1 MGEQDVGRGR
11 LQDKV
16 AIITGGAQGM
26 GECAAVLFAREGAR
40 VAVVD
45 RSMGC
50 ETVADRIVAAGGE
63 ALWSNTDVTEPGQ
76 VERMV
81 REVMARFGRVDVL
94 YNNAGIGPPED
105 ALLHELDEAV
115 FDRVMGV
122 NVRGMYLVSKMVIP
136 AMLLR
141 RGRQSGGSII
151 NTASIA
157 GLIGNSTVP
166 ASAYTISKGAVM
178 AMTKQ
183 IAVSYADRRIRCNA
197 VCPGPIETP
206 ILTPFFA
213 QPGVRRRFEKR
224 IPIGRIGQPIDVANL
239 ALFLASDESTFIT
252 GTLMVIDGGVTAQ

>member
-1 MGEQDVGRGR
+1 MGGNDAGRGR
-11 LQDKV
+11 LDGKV

-26 GECAAVLFAREGAR
+26 GECAAELFAREGAR

-50 ETVADRIVAAGGE
+50 QTVADRIVADGRE
-63 ALWSNTDVTEPGQ
+63 AIWSNTDVTDANAIA
-76 VERMV
+76 RMV
-81 REVMARFGRVDVL
+81 DDVMARFGRIDVL

-105 ALLHELDEAV
+105 AILHELDEAV
-115 FDRVMGV
+115 FDRVMDI
-122 NVRGMYLVSKMVIP
+122 NVRGMFLVSKAVLP
-136 AMLLR
+136 AMLAR

-166 ASAYTISKGAVM
+166 ASAYTVSKGAVM
-178 AMTKQ
+178 ALTKQ

-239 ALFLASDESTFIT
+239 ALFLASDESSFIT